1 MGDIS
6 ATTDIGPI
14 GTGAPDGQG
23 QLDRVNLT
31 QNEIKQMADTSKDL
45 RIQDAITDV
54 AEAIK
59 EEAGVDKL
67 PEFALDRLDEIASQA
82 TGREG
87 QGSLYS
93 FLQRREEE
101 QQVQEQPAPTPLPE
115 LSPAPAPPP
124 TPALGPEEPTRP
136 SPGTMP
142 ISPAVSGLAPFLDP
156 STTPSEVNTFGY
168 GRMYGGPQNEEEQK
182 RITEF
187 ANRLFSSQSEDP
199 VASTEPTPQPVTP
212 FDLSSVTDTTY
223 TAPGAGQGTFTS
235 DDTFLQQLGQ
245 YLGLG
250 AESQESDILKAL
262 TGTEPVSVRPAYEK
276 ELKSLEEASK
286 GFTAGEREAL
296 LGQKRQ
302 ALAAESRLSGRT
314 KALKGGQRLAALMG
328 AQAGARSKQASAM
341 EEFDKMQKERKLAAE
356 TGLQQTELDI
366 AEMDRQRKESYL
378 KNMREA
384 VLALS
389 NLKGQQR
396 LYSEKE

>member
-6 ATTDIGPI
+6 QTTNI
-14 GTGAPDGQG
+14 GTIGAGAPDGQG

-31 QNEIKQMADTSKDL
+31 QEEIKQMADTSKDL
-45 RIQDAITDV
+45 RIQEAITDV
-54 AEAIK
+54 AEAVK

-67 PEFALDRLDEIASQA
+67 PESALDKLDEIASQA
-82 TGREG
+82 TGRED
-87 QGSLYS
+87 QQSLYS
-93 FLQRREEE
+93 FMQRREEE
-101 QQVQEQPAPTPLPE
+101 QQAQEQPVSIEEAIAPYE
-115 LSPAPAPPP
+115 AEEAPAPAPK
-124 TPALGPEEPTRP
+124 APEVPTRRA
-136 SPGTMP
+136 PGIMP
-142 ISPAVSGLAPFLDP
+142 IAPIAREIAPFAPPKQPQPVIQPLAP
-156 STTPSEVNTFGY
+156 STP
-168 GRMYGGPQNEEEQK
+168 P
-182 RITEF
+182 
-187 ANRLFSSQSEDP
+187 P
-199 VASTEPTPQPVTP
+199 VQQPVTP
-212 FDLSSVTDTTY
+212 FDLSSVTDTAY

-250 AESQESDILKAL
+250 TESQESDILRTL
-262 TGTEPVSVRPAYEK
+262 TGTEPVSVRPAYER
-276 ELKSLEEASK
+276 ELKSLEEAGR

-302 ALAAESRLSGRT
+302 ALAAESRLGGRT

-341 EEFDKMQKERKLAAE
+341 EEFDRMQKERKLAAE

>member
-6 ATTDIGPI
+6 QTTNI
-14 GTGAPDGQG
+14 GTIGAGAPDGQG

-31 QNEIKQMADTSKDL
+31 QEEIKQISDTSKDL
-45 RIQDAITDV
+45 RIQESITDI
-54 AEAIK
+54 AEAVK
-59 EEAGVDKL
+59 EETGVDKL
-67 PEFALDRLDEIASQA
+67 PESALDKLDEIASQA
-82 TGREG
+82 TGRED
-87 QGSLYS
+87 QQSLYS
-93 FLQRREEE
+93 FMQRREEE
-101 QQVQEQPAPTPLPE
+101 QQAQEQPAPTPLPE
-115 LSPAPAPPP
+115 LSPTPAPAPK
-124 TPALGPEEPTRP
+124 APEVPTRRA
-136 SPGTMP
+136 PGIMP
-142 ISPAVSGLAPFLDP
+142 IAPIAREIAPFAPPKQPQPVIQPLAP
-156 STTPSEVNTFGY
+156 STP
-168 GRMYGGPQNEEEQK
+168 P
-182 RITEF
+182 
-187 ANRLFSSQSEDP
+187 P
-199 VASTEPTPQPVTP
+199 VQQPVTP
-212 FDLSSVTDTTY
+212 FDLSSVTDTAY

-250 AESQESDILKAL
+250 TESQESDILRTL
-262 TGTEPVSVRPAYEK
+262 TGTEPVSVRPAYER
-276 ELKSLEEASK
+276 ELKSLEEAGR

-302 ALAAESRLSGRT
+302 ALAAESRLGGRT

-328 AQAGARSKQASAM
+328 AQAGAKSKQASAM
-341 EEFDKMQKERKLAAE
+341 EEFDRMQKERKLAAE